1 MTQADWQPL
10 QGTKVVDL
18 SQQLPGPF
26 ATLLLAALGA
36 DVVKVEPPSGDASR
50 YIDPPMLAR
59 LCAGKEVVVL
69 NLKDPAERERL
80 HAMVR
85 VADVLVE
92 GFRPGVVERL
102 GADWDTLSA
111 LNPRLVYCSI
121 SGAGPSG
128 PLATV
133 PGHDLN
139 FLALA
144 AGLPNGL
151 PDGEALIRIPWVD
164 LASGTNAALT
174 IMAALLDRERTGH
187 GKQIGIAM
195 LDSAAIWAATKQP
208 RPGMEGTYGVFATAD
223 GERVACACLEEA
235 MWGRLCEAFAWDD
248 WAADDDLADHG
259 ARRLRGREIE
269 ARLRR
274 AIQGLT
280 AAEVTA
286 LAERHDL
293 AITAVNDRSRVL
305 DQPQIVERGLFP
317 DADHWRPLGR
327 LGRSLKI
334 DGSDPAGLNGGDR

>member
-1 MTQADWQPL
+1 VTGADWQPL
-10 QGTKVVDL
+10 QGTKVIDL

-26 ATLLLAALGA
+26 ATLLLTALGA

-59 LCAGKEVVVL
+59 LCAGKQVIVL
-69 NLKDPAERERL
+69 NLKDPADRDRL
-80 HAMVR
+80 HEMVR
-85 VADVLVE
+85 ETDVVVE
-92 GFRPGVVERL
+92 GSRPGVMQRL
-102 GADWDTLSA
+102 EADWETLSA
-111 LNPRLVYCSI
+111 INPRHVYCSI
-121 SGAGPSG
+121 SGAGPTG
-128 PLATV
+128 PLANV

-174 IMAALLDRERTGH
+174 ITAALLDRERTGQ

-223 GERVACACLEEA
+223 GERVASACLEEA

-248 WAADDDLADHG
+248 WAADPELADHG

-274 AIQGLT
+274 DIQRLT

-293 AITAVNDRSRVL
+293 AITAVNERSQVL

-317 DADHWRPLGR
+317 DSDHWRPLGR

-334 DGSDPAGLNGGDR
+334 DGTDPPGLNGGPA

>member
-1 MTQADWQPL
+1 MSDWRPL
-10 QGTKVVDL
+10 GGIKVVDL

-36 DVVKVEPPSGDASR
+36 EVVKVEPPAGDAAR
-50 YIDPPMLAR
+50 YIDPPMMAR
-59 LCAGKEVVVL
+59 LCAGKEIIVL
-69 NLKDPAERERL
+69 DLKDPADRERL
-80 HAMVR
+80 REMAKQ
-85 VADVLVE
+85 ADVFLE

-102 GADWDTLSA
+102 GANWDALSA
-111 LNPRLVYCSI
+111 INPRLVYCSL
-121 SGAGPSG
+121 SGAGPTG
-128 PLATV
+128 PLASV

-174 IMAALLDRERTGH
+174 IMAALLDRERTGQ
-187 GKQIGIAM
+187 GKRLGIAM
-195 LDSAAIWAATKQP
+195 LDAAAIWAATKQP
-208 RPGMEGTYGVFATAD
+208 RPGTEGTYGVFATAD
-223 GERVACACLEEA
+223 GERVASACLEEA
-235 MWGRLCEAFAWDD
+235 MWDRLCEAFGWED
-248 WAADDDLADHG
+248 WAADPELHDHG
-259 ARRLRGREIE
+259 RRRLRGREVE

-274 AIQGLT
+274 DIEALT

-293 AITAVNDRSRVL
+293 AITGVNERSDVL
-305 DQPQIVERGLFP
+305 DHPQIVERGLFP

-327 LGRSLKI
+327 LGRSLRI
-334 DGSDPAGLNGGDR
+334 DGTDPAGLIGGHV

>member
-1 MTQADWQPL
+1 MSEWRPL
-10 QGTKVVDL
+10 DGTKVIDL

-26 ATLLLAALGA
+26 ASLLLASLGA
-36 DVVKVEPPSGDASR
+36 AVVKVEPPAGDASR
-50 YIDPPMLAR
+50 AIDPPMFAH
-59 LCAGKEVVVL
+59 LCAGKEMIVL
-69 NLKDPAERERL
+69 DLKVAADQERL
-80 HAMVR
+80 HEMIKQ
-85 VADVLVE
+85 ADVFIE

-111 LNPRLVYCSI
+111 INPRLVYCSL
-121 SGAGPSG
+121 SGAGPTG

-174 IMAALLDRERTGH
+174 ITAALLERERTGQ
-187 GKQIGIAM
+187 GKRLGIAM
-195 LDSAAIWAATKQP
+195 LDAAAIWAATKQP
-208 RPGMEGTYGVFATAD
+208 RPGTEGTYGVFATAD
-223 GERVACACLEEA
+223 GERVACACLEQA
-235 MWGRLCEAFAWDD
+235 MWDRLCQAFGWKD
-248 WAADDDLADHG
+248 WAADPALQDHG
-259 ARRLRGREIE
+259 GRRLRGREIE

-274 AIQGLT
+274 EIEGLT
-280 AAEVTA
+280 AAEVTV

-293 AITAVNDRSRVL
+293 AITAVNDRADVL

-334 DGSDPAGLNGGDR
+334 ETTDPTGLIGARA